1 MIDSMKKITL
11 PGIAMVAVTY
21 ALARL
26 SFGLFLPE
34 IAASLNLS
42 ESQSGFIGTL
52 GYLSYV
58 VALFSS
64 SFFIQ
69 KATTYI
75 VALTA
80 GLSAVIGL
88 TGMSLATNIIVL
100 GLSTL
105 IAGLGSG
112 WSSTVYSKI
121 VQSNLPVDEQ
131 DPANSWINTGTSFGV
146 IVSGPI
152 ALLFTGFWRTSFL
165 FFAFLSLLT
174 LIWNA
179 LVLPKPKLK
188 TVKRSKT
195 SFNFISDVRKA
206 RFLICAALVIGFSTS
221 IYWTFSRSYLTI
233 IYQWN
238 HSSSILFWIVMGA
251 AGIGG
256 SAAGKLVQLKGLDFS
271 FKSVLIILSLSI
283 SLLVFPPM
291 LTIYLSAILFGVAYI
306 AITGILL
313 IWGTKSFP
321 NSPNLGVSIS
331 FLSLGIGQTIGSSVA
346 GISIEHFSYPFSF
359 ILFSLLVILALFLPI
374 PPSASNQ

>member
-1 MIDSMKKITL
+1 MKNITL

-69 KATTYI
+69 KATTCI

-152 ALLFTGFWRTSFL
+152 ALLFTGFWRISFL

-256 SAAGKLVQLKGLDFS
+256 STAGKLVQLKGLDFS

-321 NSPNLGVSIS
+321 NSPDLGVSIS

-359 ILFSLLVILALFLPI
+359 ILFSLLVILALFIPI